1 MRKNFWLFILLSFLL
16 IVLFV
21 LDIFTGNA
29 DISFKDG
36 FNALFSTSGNEITD
50 EIIFNYRLP
59 KAITALIAG
68 SALSVAGLLMQT
80 LFRNPLAGP
89 DVLGISSGA
98 GLGVALLTLLNGT
111 VIHQIIAPLGSMA
124 QVIAAIAGASLTL
137 LLVLAVS
144 VKIKDTV
151 TILVLGMIFGY
162 VAGSAITILQS
173 FANPDALKV
182 FVTWT
187 FGSLGAITWNKMP
200 LFVILTVIG
209 ICITFLMQ
217 KTLNSLLLG
226 NSYASSI
233 GLNIKRTQ
241 LVVITITSVITGTV
255 TAYTGPI
262 AFIGVAMPHFAR
274 ALFGTVNHKTIIPAT
289 ILTGSILMLVC
300 DIVSQLPVSNRTL
313 PINAVTAIFGA
324 PMIVWIILKR
334 KKL

>member
-1 MRKNFWLFILLSFLL
+1 MKKNFWLFILLSVLL
-16 IVLFV
+16 ILFFV

-29 DISFKDG
+29 SISFKEG

-68 SALSVAGLLMQT
+68 SSLSVAGLLMQT

-111 VIHQIIAPLGSMA
+111 VIHQMIGPLGSMT

-137 LLVLAVS
+137 ILVLAVS

-162 VAGSAITILQS
+162 VAGSTITILQS
-173 FANPDALKV
+173 FANPDSLKV

-187 FGSLGAITWNKMP
+187 FGSLGAVTWNKMP
-200 LFVILTVIG
+200 LFIFLSVIG
-209 ICITFLMQ
+209 ISIAYLMQ
-217 KTLNSLLLG
+217 KTLNTLLLG

-241 LVVITITSVITGTV
+241 LIIITITSVITGTV

-262 AFIGVAMPHFAR
+262 AFIGVAIPHFAR
-274 ALFGTVNHKTIIPAT
+274 ALFRTVNHKTVIPAT
-289 ILTGSILMLVC
+289 IMSGSILMLFC
-300 DIVSQLPVSNRTL
+300 DIVSQLPVNNRTL

>member
-1 MRKNFWLFILLSFLL
+1 MRKNFWIFILLSVLL
-16 IVLFV
+16 ILFFV
-21 LDIFTGNA
+21 SDIFTGNA
-29 DISFKDG
+29 SISIKDG
-36 FNALFSTSGNEITD
+36 INALFSTSENDIVD

-68 SALSVAGLLMQT
+68 SSLSVAGLLMQT

-111 VIHQIIAPLGSMA
+111 VLHQMIAPLGSMA
-124 QVIAAIAGASLTL
+124 QVIAAIAGASFTL
-137 LLVLAVS
+137 ILVLAVS

-162 VAGSAITILQS
+162 VAGSTITILQS
-173 FANPDALKV
+173 FANPDSLKV
-182 FVTWT
+182 FITWT
-187 FGSLGAITWNKMP
+187 FGSLGAITWTKMP
-200 LFVILTVIG
+200 LFIILTVIG
-209 ICITFLMQ
+209 ICITYFMQ
-217 KTLNSLLLG
+217 KTLNTLLLG

-241 LVVITITSVITGTV
+241 LIIITITSVITGTV

-262 AFIGVAMPHFAR
+262 AFIGVAIPHFAR
-274 ALFGTVNHKTIIPAT
+274 ALFRTVNHKTIIPAT
-289 ILTGSILMLVC
+289 IMSGSILMLVC
-300 DIVSQLPVSNRTL
+300 DIVSQLPVNNRTL